1 MLLFIAAA
9 GLSLVFG
16 VMRLLNFAHGS
27 FFMIGAY
34 LAWQFST
41 WFGGGESGFWLA
53 VLFASCGVALLAA
66 IIESTVFQRLYGQSE
81 LIQLLFTYALVLLA
95 GDAVKAIWGSQQ
107 LSLARPPSLAGSA
120 HFGSI
125 TLPHYNLFLL
135 AAGLGVAGLLWWM
148 MQRTKLGMVVRA
160 CAQDREMMGLLGT
173 HVKLVYLSVFAASA
187 FLAGFAGALV
197 APTAAIVPGM
207 DTEIHHPA
215 LHRGRNWWPRL
226 DLGCIPWRSHL
237 RHHALIR
244 HLAGATFLFICGSN
258 LNGHYLSDPAT
269 RFGRGGGI
277 QMSTLFQRGKLFSLA
292 VLLLLAFLP
301 SFASPSYLFLPPMR

>member
-1 MLLFIAAA
+1 MHFDLALVINQTFSGLSTAMLYFIAAA

-53 VLFASCGVALLAA
+53 VLLASCSVALLAA

-95 GDAVKAIWGSQQ
+95 GDAVKWIWGSQQ

-120 HFGSI
+120 IFGSI

-207 DTEIHHPA
+207 DTEII
-215 LHRGRNWWPRL
+215 
-226 DLGCIPWRSHL
+226 IP
-237 RHHALIR
+237 
-244 HLAGATFLFICGSN
+244 LFIVVVIGGLGSIWGAF
-258 LNGHYLSDPAT
+258 LGAVIYGITLS
-269 RFGRGGGI
+269 FGILLVPR
-277 QMSTLFQRGKLFSLA
+277 FSLFA
-292 VLLLLAFLP
+292 VATLMVIILVIRPQGLVGEA
-301 SFASPSYLFLPPMR
+301 ASR

>member
-1 MLLFIAAA
+1 MHFDLALVVNQTFSGLSTAMLLFIAAA

-34 LAWQFST
+34 LAWQFSA

-53 VLFASCGVALLAA
+53 VLFASCSVALLAA

-95 GDAVKAIWGSQQ
+95 GDAVKGIWGSQQ
-107 LSLARPPSLAGSA
+107 LSLARPPSLAGSSI
-120 HFGSI
+120 FGSI

-173 HVKLVYLSVFAASA
+173 RVKLVYLSVFAASA

-207 DTEIHHPA
+207 DTEII
-215 LHRGRNWWPRL
+215 
-226 DLGCIPWRSHL
+226 IP
-237 RHHALIR
+237 
-244 HLAGATFLFICGSN
+244 LFIVVVIGGLGSIWGAF
-258 LNGHYLSDPAT
+258 LGAVIYGITLS
-269 RFGRGGGI
+269 FGILLVPR
-277 QMSTLFQRGKLFSLA
+277 FSLFA
-292 VLLLLAFLP
+292 VATLMVIILVIRPQGLVGEA
-301 SFASPSYLFLPPMR
+301 ASR